1 MDQSPNDL
9 YNYLTYASTG
19 SPEIDRVKRK
29 RSESQSS
36 DRSQFPPNKYSAVH
50 SHFVDTP
57 NAHQPLFGSPNYTP
71 TSSPGQLKNGLAGTE
86 DGQMS
91 LMHVPSPFGDQPLSL
106 WSPSTVSVFPH
117 FKDDTLPADFDSA
130 FSHITEGMGLG
141 GPDPNLLAPRQPSS
155 INTHQP
161 PLLNKQEAT
170 IFEDFLG
177 KFLDDSEELLDPKT
191 VYNLSQN
198 QFTYGDADLN
208 YLNLTHS
215 TSPKTQ
221 LQPEIIKPQHVPEEI
236 DEAESSS
243 AASDKSKTA
252 SKRGSRKEI
261 MSAEQKRLN
270 HISAEKK
277 RRALCR
283 QYVDDLCTL
292 TPKLAEPPDG
302 KGSAGR
308 GRGRSLAK
316 SSKTKSEMLSVVR
329 DYIVELIE
337 ENKKLRQ
344 GLENCGLEVQVKT
357 AE

>member
-9 YNYLTYASTG
+9 YKHLTYASTG
-19 SPEIDRVKRK
+19 SPEIERPKRK
-29 RSESQSS
+29 RSKSQSS
-36 DRSQFPPNKYSAVH
+36 DRSQLPPNKYQAGI
-50 SHFVDTP
+50 SHFVESP
-57 NAHQPLFGSPNYTP
+57 HQPTLPGNSNYTP
-71 TSSPGQLKNGLAGTE
+71 TSSPNLMKHGLGGGE

-106 WSPSTVSVFPH
+106 WSPSTISVFPH
-117 FKDDTLPADFDSA
+117 FKEDDPLPADFDSA
-130 FSHITEGMGLG
+130 FSHMTEGLG
-141 GPDPNLLAPRQPSS
+141 FGGSDSNALASQQSSS
-155 INTHQP
+155 IGTHQP

-170 IFEDFLG
+170 IFEDFLS
-177 KFLDDSEELLDPKT
+177 KFLDDSEELLDPRT
-191 VYNLSQN
+191 VYNFSQN
-198 QFTYGDADLN
+198 QFNYGDEDLSYMN
-208 YLNLTHS
+208 QAQPSPSKKQVKSDLTR
-215 TSPKTQ
+215 
-221 LQPEIIKPQHVPEEI
+221 PEYFPE
-236 DEAESSS
+236 DTGEAESSS
-243 AASDKSKTA
+243 ATSDNSKTV
-252 SKRGSRKEI
+252 SRRGNRKEI

-302 KGSAGR
+302 KGPTSR
-308 GRGRSLAK
+308 GRGRSLTK

-344 GLENCGLEVQVKT
+344 GLEDRGIDVQVKT
-357 AE
+357 AD